1 MATVL
6 IVDDRADNREFLVTL
21 LGYAGHQLLEASNA
35 VEALEFARG
44 ARPELV
50 ITDILM
56 PEIDGFELVRRM
68 RAEPAIAH
76 TRVIF
81 YSATYLEAEM
91 RALARSLGVDNVIVK
106 PAEPHYI
113 LELVQSALSL
123 DEPAPRPPSAA
134 AFARDH
140 QRLLLDKLTQ
150 KTNELEA
157 INADLE
163 RRVQERTAELAA
175 ANERLREL
183 NGLKDD
189 LLVIASH
196 DLRSP
201 LGSIQV
207 MADMLLEE
215 DYDLPDDPHRLFLGH
230 IRSAAQH
237 LIGLVVNLLDLS
249 KIESGRVELDC
260 FDLRASELVHQV
272 IEGLNAS
279 AVSKSIALKLVIAPG
294 EPLVSADRMKLTQ
307 IFSNLLSNAIKF
319 TPRGGCISVA
329 VIPEAGRVRVDIA
342 DNGLGIAPEYLP
354 HLFEKFQRAH
364 IQGTAGEKGS
374 GLGLAIVRQLVDLHG
389 GSIEVASEVGGGS
402 TFTVHLPVSAASE

>member
-6 IVDDRADNREFLVTL
+6 IVDDRAENREFLVAL
-21 LGYAGHQLLEASNA
+21 LGYAGHQPLEATDA
-35 VEALEFARG
+35 VEALALARG
-44 ARPELV
+44 ARPGLV
-50 ITDILM
+50 IADILM
-56 PEIDGFELVRRM
+56 PEVDGFEFVRRL
-68 RAEPAIAH
+68 RADPAIAH

-81 YSATYLEAEM
+81 YSATYLETET
-91 RALARSLGVDNVIVK
+91 RALARALGVEHVIVK
-106 PAEPHYI
+106 PAEPQQI
-113 LELVQSALSL
+113 LETVQSALSL
-123 DEPAPRPPSAA
+123 GERAPRPPSAA

-163 RRVQERTAELAA
+163 RRVEERTAELAA
-175 ANERLREL
+175 ANARLREL

-207 MADMLLEE
+207 MADMLLED
-215 DYDLPDDPHRLFLGH
+215 DYELPDDPHRRFLGH

-237 LIGLVVNLLDLS
+237 LIGLVGNLLDLS
-249 KIESGRVELDC
+249 KIESGKVELDR
-260 FDLRASELVHQV
+260 FDLRASELVHQA
-272 IEGLNAS
+272 IEGLGAS
-279 AVSKSIALKLVIAPG
+279 AGAKSIDIRLVVAPG
-294 EPLVSADRMKLTQ
+294 EPQVSADRIKLTQ

-319 TPRGGCISVA
+319 TPPGGHVIVSVG
-329 VIPEAGRVRVDIA
+329 PEARGVRVDIA
-342 DNGLGIAPEYLP
+342 DNGLGIAPEHLP

-402 TFTVHLPVSAASE
+402 TFTVHLPSSAASE